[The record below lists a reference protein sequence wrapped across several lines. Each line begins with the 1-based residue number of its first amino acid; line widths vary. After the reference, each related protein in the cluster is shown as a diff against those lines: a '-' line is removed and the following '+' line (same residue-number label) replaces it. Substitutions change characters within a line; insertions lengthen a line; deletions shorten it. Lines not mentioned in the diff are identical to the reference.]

1 MKRWESCNFAL
12 RILKAILGT
21 SAARPQAKSSNTNR
35 KPFASA
41 RCNRAILPGQMDI
54 MLSPVPENWL
64 HFPIGVP
71 MPSKSVSLKGGN
83 LKTMVVCWKGC
94 AHLIDYNSL
103 PCLLEFPSQL
113 PLQKSINGKHLICS
127 FGRLDYWSLP
137 VHDTAKE
144 ALMKL
149 GHFHWQPWD
158 VHLSGECLV
167 SSHLP
172 QTSRC
177 TAKTVIMTSAESAS
191 RKNAAWSAEIHV
203 GS

>member
-1 MKRWESCNFAL
+1 MKRWESCNFAA
-12 RILKAILGT
+12 RILKAIPGT

-41 RCNRAILPGQMDI
+41 WCNRAILPGQMDI

-71 MPSKSVSLKGGN
+71 IPSKSVSLKGGN

-113 PLQKSINGKHLICS
+113 SLQKKYKWKTLDMFLWQVGLLEPTSTWHSQRGSHETGPFSLATLRCS
-127 FGRLDYWSLP
+127 FVRWMSGQYSPSTNLK
-137 VHDTAKE
+137 VHSKN
-144 ALMKL
+144 
-149 GHFHWQPWD
+149 GHND
-158 VHLSGECLV
+158 VSRVRIPKKRRMECRN
-167 SSHLP
+167 P
-172 QTSRC
+172 C
-177 TAKTVIMTSAESAS
+177 
-191 RKNAAWSAEIHV
+191 
-203 GS
+203 G